1 MKKNTILLAWAL
13 IMLGFFT
20 KTTAQTQGTLTF
32 TLTCPMHSSGN
43 YATNGRYVLAVWIES
58 CTPCGTTAG
67 ISTFVKT
74 KIVNWGGSSSNTGDH
89 LPTWR
94 NKSGMSTVDA
104 TTGATST
111 NFSQRTVVWNGTNAA
126 GTVVTDGSYRVAV
139 QETWGHNGSTV
150 TRYFPFTK
158 GANIDMQSP
167 AADTNFTG
175 ISLMWSATLSLETI
189 PETPDFI
196 VYPNPSKGIFNINFK
211 NEVKNIKVINLLGEV
226 VYNEDLDTSFYQTT
240 KTIDL
245 SSFATGEYIFN
256 LSNDKGTSTYKV
268 LLDK

>member
-32 TLTCPMHSSGN
+32 TFTCPMHTSGN
-43 YATNGRYVLAVWIES
+43 YEINGRYALAVWIES
-58 CTPCGTTAG
+58 CSPCGTTAG
-67 ISTFVKT
+67 TSTFVKT
-74 KIVNWGGSSSNTGDH
+74 KIINWGGSSSKTGDH

-111 NFSQRTVVWNGTNAA
+111 NFSQRTVVWNGTNEA
-126 GTVVTDGSYRVAV
+126 GTLVTDGSYRVAV

-158 GANIDMQSP
+158 GANMDMQSP

-175 ISLMWSATLSLETI
+175 ISLMWSPTLGLEDI
-189 PETPDFI
+189 AKTPDFV

-245 SSFATGEYIFN
+245 SSLATGEYIFN